1 MTLGIPPDPDEFE
14 VTLLG
19 RGFGECVVMH
29 IGQGQWAIVDSMYHY
44 GLDGSAAEDRTDMP
58 AARWYLDNMQV
69 SPELVK
75 DIFLTHFHKDHFEG
89 VGLLHRYY
97 IDAQLLVTAPLGVSL
112 FQSLFSSDKGEPT
125 VFGEVPDTL
134 NRALERKRAGVFDGL
149 RYLQVGWS
157 RPYADDVRLTAL
169 SPLDAAIR
177 ESQVAIA
184 DCVGKGWP
192 AVRTELRR
200 QNSCSVV
207 LHLETPAG
215 RALLGADLETKPTD
229 CGWAAVLAEP
239 DHGRLKQVDLVK
251 VPHHGSA
258 GADHVPMWDA
268 LTKKPLEM
276 AVAPFEKG
284 SVRLPTH
291 ADWVRLCERGQLNQA
306 APTSA
311 PWLNEFGFTVSNPRL
326 TGVVR
331 ARRRE
336 GEAQWRISRFG
347 SAFNV
352 NSVLMTGSSTS

>member
-1 MTLGIPPDPDEFE
+1 M
-14 VTLLG
+14 
-19 RGFGECVVMH
+19 VMH
-29 IGQGQWAIVDSMYHY
+29 VGREQWAIVDSLFHY
-44 GLDGSAAEDRTDMP
+44 GIDGSADEDWTDMP

-69 SPELVK
+69 RPERVR
-75 DIFLTHFHKDHFEG
+75 DIYLTHFHKDHFEG
-89 VGLLHRYY
+89 VGLLHGYY
-97 IDAQLLVTAPLGVSL
+97 MDAQLLVTAPLGVSL
-112 FQSLFSSDKGEPT
+112 FQSLFSSDRGEPT

-134 NRALERKRAGVFDGL
+134 NRALERKRARFLDGL
-149 RYLQVGWS
+149 RTLQVGWS

-215 RALLGADLETKPTD
+215 HALLGADLENTPAN
-229 CGWAAVLAEP
+229 CGWAAVLAER
-239 DHGRLKQVDLVK
+239 DHGHLKPADLVK
-251 VPHHGSA
+251 IPHHGSA
-258 GADHVPMWDA
+258 GADHEPMWGA
-268 LTKKPLEM
+268 LTQEPREL
-276 AVAPFEKG
+276 AVTPFETG

-291 ADWVRLCERGQLNQA
+291 ADWVRLCKRGQLHQA

-311 PWLNEFGFTVSNPRL
+311 PWMNEFGFTVSNPRL

-331 ARRRE
+331 ARRRA

-352 NSVLMTGSSTS
+352 NSVLATAPLTS